1 MKKWLQSNLNNI
13 IVGSFLIPIL
23 LVAFVSISHVTTLYS
38 LANPLSWAIYL
49 SVAVEIAALAALAG
63 VSAKFGKFIYL
74 PFGIVTFIQFV
85 GNFFYSYSYINVNSQ
100 DFKDWVDMIS
110 GLLEPIGVD
119 PTDVVAHRRI
129 LAFITGGLIPF
140 ISLTFAHMLIVYS
153 SKLQTKED
161 VIDPVNDTVNQP
173 VVLTEEEV
181 VELSKKAG
189 MMEAEQVEEKINP
202 TPEDL
207 IRLEEALKNL
217 EEKSKIEEPVVT
229 EETTQ
234 YFVDDEEIIVSEL
247 EPTPSAP
254 IILNWQSTEY
264 VAVAPPSSSPFKGP
278 LLLRSLTSLRLA
290 RLLVLVSARNWHW

>member
-1 MKKWLQSNLNNI
+1 
-13 IVGSFLIPIL
+13 

-63 VSAKFGKFIYL
+63 ISAKFGKFIYI
-74 PFGIVTFIQFV
+74 PFGIVTLIQFV
-85 GNFFYSYSYINVNSQ
+85 GNFFYSYSYININSQ

-153 SKLQTKED
+153 SKIQTNED
-161 VIDPVNDTVNQP
+161 NVEPVNDTVNQP
-173 VVLTEEEV
+173 VVLTEEELI
-181 VELSKKAG
+181 EFSKKAG

-207 IRLEEALKNL
+207 VRLEEALKNL

-229 EETTQ
+229 DETTK
-234 YFVDDEEIIVSEL
+234 YFVDDEEVVVDGD
-247 EPTPSAP
+247 T
-254 IILNWQSTEY
+254 QS
-264 VAVAPPSSSPFKGP
+264 KIK
-278 LLLRSLTSLRLA
+278 RL
-290 RLLVLVSARNWHW
+290 SYTKNG

>member
-85 GNFFYSYSYINVNSQ
+85 GNFFYSYSHININSQ

-119 PTDVVAHRRI
+119 PTDAVSHRRI

-153 SKLQTKED
+153 SKIQTNED
-161 VIDPVNDTVNQP
+161 NVEPVNDTVNDTVSDTVSEP
-173 VVLTEEEV
+173 VILTEEEV
-181 VELSKKAG
+181 VEISKKAG
-189 MMEAEQVEEKINP
+189 QVEAEQVEEKINP
-202 TPEDL
+202 TPEEL
-207 IRLEEALKNL
+207 VRLEEALKNL

-234 YFVDDEEIIVSEL
+234 YFVDDEEIVVEEPEP
-247 EPTPSAP
+247 EPTPSALP
-254 IILNWQSTEY
+254 EETQDKI
-264 VAVAPPSSSPFKGP
+264 K
-278 LLLRSLTSLRLA
+278 RLSYTKN
-290 RLLVLVSARNWHW
+290 V

>member
-63 VSAKFGKFIYL
+63 VSAKFGRFIYI

-153 SKLQTKED
+153 SKIQTNED
-161 VIDPVNDTVNQP
+161 NVEPVNDTVSDT
-173 VVLTEEEV
+173 VSDTVILTEEQV

-189 MMEAEQVEEKINP
+189 MMEAEQIDEKINP

-207 IRLEEALKNL
+207 VRLEEALKNL
-217 EEKSKIEEPVVT
+217 EGKSKIEEPVET
-229 EETTQ
+229 KETTK
-234 YFVDDEEIIVSEL
+234 YFVDDEEIVVED
-247 EPTPSAP
+247 E
-254 IILNWQSTEY
+254 STM
-264 VAVAPPSSSPFKGP
+264 
-278 LLLRSLTSLRLA
+278 LTGLPDRTQEKIKRL
-290 RLLVLVSARNWHW
+290 SYTKNG

>member
-85 GNFFYSYSYINVNSQ
+85 GNFFYSYSHININSQ

-153 SKLQTKED
+153 SKIQTNED
-161 VIDPVNDTVNQP
+161 NVEPVNDTVNDT
-173 VVLTEEEV
+173 VSDTVSDTVILTEEEV
-181 VELSKKAG
+181 VEISKKAG
-189 MMEAEQVEEKINP
+189 QVEAEQVEEKINP
-202 TPEDL
+202 TPEEL
-207 IRLEEALKNL
+207 VRLEEALKNL

-234 YFVDDEEIIVSEL
+234 YFVDDEEIVVEEP
-247 EPTPSAP
+247 EPTPSALP
-254 IILNWQSTEY
+254 EETQDKI
-264 VAVAPPSSSPFKGP
+264 K
-278 LLLRSLTSLRLA
+278 RLSYTKN
-290 RLLVLVSARNWHW
+290 V

>member
-85 GNFFYSYSYINVNSQ
+85 GNFFYSYSHININSQ

-153 SKLQTKED
+153 SKIQTNED
-161 VIDPVNDTVNQP
+161 NVEPVNDTVNDTVSDTVGEP
-173 VVLTEEEV
+173 VILTEEEV
-181 VELSKKAG
+181 VEISKKAG
-189 MMEAEQVEEKINP
+189 QVEAEQVEEKINP
-202 TPEDL
+202 TPEEL
-207 IRLEEALKNL
+207 VRLEEALKNL

-234 YFVDDEEIIVSEL
+234 YFVDDEEIVVEEP
-247 EPTPSAP
+247 EPTPSALP
-254 IILNWQSTEY
+254 EETQDKI
-264 VAVAPPSSSPFKGP
+264 K
-278 LLLRSLTSLRLA
+278 RLSYTKN
-290 RLLVLVSARNWHW
+290 V

>member
-38 LANPLSWAIYL
+38 LSNPLSWAIYL

-63 VSAKFGKFIYL
+63 VSAKFGKFIYI

-85 GNFFYSYSYINVNSQ
+85 GNFFYSYSHININSQ

-110 GLLEPIGVD
+110 GLLETLGVD
-119 PTDVVAHRRI
+119 PTDVTSHRRI

-153 SKLQTKED
+153 SKIQTNED
-161 VIDPVNDTVNQP
+161 NVEPVIDTVSDTISDTVSEP

-181 VELSKKAG
+181 VEISKKAG
-189 MMEAEQVEEKINP
+189 QVEAEQVEEKINP
-202 TPEDL
+202 TPEEL
-207 IRLEEALKNL
+207 VRLEEALKNL

-234 YFVDDEEIIVSEL
+234 YFVDDEEIVVEEP
-247 EPTPSAP
+247 EPTPSALP
-254 IILNWQSTEY
+254 EETQDKI
-264 VAVAPPSSSPFKGP
+264 K
-278 LLLRSLTSLRLA
+278 RLSYTKN
-290 RLLVLVSARNWHW
+290 V

>member
-85 GNFFYSYSYINVNSQ
+85 GNFFYSYSHININSQ

-153 SKLQTKED
+153 SKIQTNED
-161 VIDPVNDTVNQP
+161 NVEPVNDTVNDTVSDTVSEP
-173 VVLTEEEV
+173 VILTEEEV
-181 VELSKKAG
+181 VEISKKAG
-189 MMEAEQVEEKINP
+189 QVEAEQVEEKINP
-202 TPEDL
+202 TPEEL
-207 IRLEEALKNL
+207 VRLEEALKNL

-234 YFVDDEEIIVSEL
+234 YFVDDEEIVVEEPEP
-247 EPTPSAP
+247 EPTPSALP
-254 IILNWQSTEY
+254 EETQDKI
-264 VAVAPPSSSPFKGP
+264 K
-278 LLLRSLTSLRLA
+278 RLSYTKN
-290 RLLVLVSARNWHW
+290 V

>member
-63 VSAKFGKFIYL
+63 VSAKFGRFIYL

-85 GNFFYSYSYINVNSQ
+85 GNFFYSYSHININSQ

-153 SKLQTKED
+153 SKIQTNED
-161 VIDPVNDTVNQP
+161 NVEPVTDTVNDTVNQP

-234 YFVDDEEIIVSEL
+234 YFVDDEEIIVSEP
-247 EPTPSAP
+247 EQTPSV
-254 IILNWQSTEY
+254 LTEETQE
-264 VAVAPPSSSPFKGP
+264 KIK
-278 LLLRSLTSLRLA
+278 RLSYTKN
-290 RLLVLVSARNWHW
+290 V

>member
-1 MKKWLQSNLNNI
+1 MKKWLQLNLNNI

-63 VSAKFGKFIYL
+63 VSAKFGKFIYI

-85 GNFFYSYSYINVNSQ
+85 GNFFYSYSHININSQ

-161 VIDPVNDTVNQP
+161 VIDPVNDTINDTVNDTVNQP
-173 VVLTEEEV
+173 VVLTEEELI
-181 VELSKKAG
+181 EFSKKAG

-207 IRLEEALKNL
+207 VRLEEALKNL

-229 EETTQ
+229 DETTQ

-247 EPTPSAP
+247 ESTPSV
-254 IILNWQSTEY
+254 LTEETQE
-264 VAVAPPSSSPFKGP
+264 KIK
-278 LLLRSLTSLRLA
+278 RLSYTKN
-290 RLLVLVSARNWHW
+290 V

>member
-63 VSAKFGKFIYL
+63 ISAKFGKFIYI
-74 PFGIVTFIQFV
+74 PFGIVTLIQFV
-85 GNFFYSYSYINVNSQ
+85 GNFFYSYSYININSQ

-140 ISLTFAHMLIVYS
+140 IHYFAFPIDRIPKTIDNKPKVKRVDITMLSITLPLLQTGLQAKLASFLRLLQVFFC
-153 SKLQTKED
+153 KLQSHSQSIRFYD
-161 VIDPVNDTVNQP
+161 CYVN
-173 VVLTEEEV
+173 
-181 VELSKKAG
+181 
-189 MMEAEQVEEKINP
+189 
-202 TPEDL
+202 
-207 IRLEEALKNL
+207 
-217 EEKSKIEEPVVT
+217 
-229 EETTQ
+229 
-234 YFVDDEEIIVSEL
+234 
-247 EPTPSAP
+247 
-254 IILNWQSTEY
+254 
-264 VAVAPPSSSPFKGP
+264 
-278 LLLRSLTSLRLA
+278 LLFESQTLHYNK
-290 RLLVLVSARNWHW
+290 VH

>member
-63 VSAKFGKFIYL
+63 ISAKFGKFIYI
-74 PFGIVTFIQFV
+74 PFGIVTLIQFV
-85 GNFFYSYSYINVNSQ
+85 GNFFYSYSYININSQ

-153 SKLQTKED
+153 SKIQTNED
-161 VIDPVNDTVNQP
+161 NIEPVNDTVNDT
-173 VVLTEEEV
+173 VILTEEEV

-189 MMEAEQVEEKINP
+189 MMEAEQVDEKINP

-217 EEKSKIEEPVVT
+217 EEKSKIEEPV
-229 EETTQ
+229 ETTETTK
-234 YFVDDEEIIVSEL
+234 YFVDDEEVVLGEEQTQEKI
-247 EPTPSAP
+247 
-254 IILNWQSTEY
+254 
-264 VAVAPPSSSPFKGP
+264 K
-278 LLLRSLTSLRLA
+278 RLSYTKN
-290 RLLVLVSARNWHW
+290 V

>member
-85 GNFFYSYSYINVNSQ
+85 GNFFYSYSHININSQ

-153 SKLQTKED
+153 SKIQTNED
-161 VIDPVNDTVNQP
+161 NVEPVNDTVNDTVSDTVSEP
-173 VVLTEEEV
+173 VILTEEEV
-181 VELSKKAG
+181 VEISKKAG
-189 MMEAEQVEEKINP
+189 QVEAEQVEEKINP
-202 TPEDL
+202 TPEEL
-207 IRLEEALKNL
+207 VRLEEALKNL

-234 YFVDDEEIIVSEL
+234 YFVDDEEIVVEEP
-247 EPTPSAP
+247 EPTPSALP
-254 IILNWQSTEY
+254 EETQDKI
-264 VAVAPPSSSPFKGP
+264 K
-278 LLLRSLTSLRLA
+278 RLSYTKN
-290 RLLVLVSARNWHW
+290 V

>member
-63 VSAKFGKFIYL
+63 VSAKFGKFIYI

-119 PTDVVAHRRI
+119 PTDAVSHRRI

-153 SKLQTKED
+153 SKIQTNED
-161 VIDPVNDTVNQP
+161 NVEPVNDTVSDTVSEP
-173 VVLTEEEV
+173 VILTEEQV

-189 MMEAEQVEEKINP
+189 MMEAEQIDEKINP

-207 IRLEEALKNL
+207 VRLEEALKNL
-217 EEKSKIEEPVVT
+217 EGKSKIEEPV
-229 EETTQ
+229 ETTETTK
-234 YFVDDEEIIVSEL
+234 YFVDDEEIVVED
-247 EPTPSAP
+247 E
-254 IILNWQSTEY
+254 STM
-264 VAVAPPSSSPFKGP
+264 
-278 LLLRSLTSLRLA
+278 LTGLPDRTQEKIKRL
-290 RLLVLVSARNWHW
+290 SYTKNG

>member
-85 GNFFYSYSYINVNSQ
+85 GNFFYSYSHININSQ

-153 SKLQTKED
+153 SKIQTNED
-161 VIDPVNDTVNQP
+161 NVEPVNDTVNDTVSDTVSEP
-173 VVLTEEEV
+173 VILTEEEV
-181 VELSKKAG
+181 VEISKKAG
-189 MMEAEQVEEKINP
+189 QVEAEQVEEKINP
-202 TPEDL
+202 TPEEL
-207 IRLEEALKNL
+207 VRLEEALKNL

-229 EETTQ
+229 EKTTQ
-234 YFVDDEEIIVSEL
+234 YFVDDEEIVVEEPEP
-247 EPTPSAP
+247 EPTPSALP
-254 IILNWQSTEY
+254 EETQDKI
-264 VAVAPPSSSPFKGP
+264 K
-278 LLLRSLTSLRLA
+278 RLSYTKN
-290 RLLVLVSARNWHW
+290 V

>member
-1 MKKWLQSNLNNI
+1 MKQLLQLNLNNI

-63 VSAKFGKFIYL
+63 ISAKFGKFIYI

-85 GNFFYSYSYINVNSQ
+85 GNFFYSYSHININSQ

-119 PTDVVAHRRI
+119 PTDAVSHRRI

-153 SKLQTKED
+153 SKIQTNED
-161 VIDPVNDTVNQP
+161 NVEPVNDTVNDTVSDTVSEP
-173 VVLTEEEV
+173 VILTEEEV
-181 VELSKKAG
+181 VEISKKAG
-189 MMEAEQVEEKINP
+189 QVEAEQVEEKINP
-202 TPEDL
+202 TPEEL
-207 IRLEEALKNL
+207 VRLEEALKNL

-234 YFVDDEEIIVSEL
+234 YFVDDEEIVVEEPEP
-247 EPTPSAP
+247 EPTPSALP
-254 IILNWQSTEY
+254 EETQDKI
-264 VAVAPPSSSPFKGP
+264 K
-278 LLLRSLTSLRLA
+278 RLSYTKN
-290 RLLVLVSARNWHW
+290 V

>member
-63 VSAKFGKFIYL
+63 VSAKFGKFIYI

-85 GNFFYSYSYINVNSQ
+85 GNFFYSYSHINVNSQ

-119 PTDVVAHRRI
+119 PTDTVSHRRI

-153 SKLQTKED
+153 SKIQTNED
-161 VIDPVNDTVNQP
+161 NVEPVNDTVSDTVNEP
-173 VVLTEEEV
+173 VVLTEEELI
-181 VELSKKAG
+181 ELSKKAG
-189 MMEAEQVEEKINP
+189 IIEAEQIEEKINP

-207 IRLEEALKNL
+207 VRLEEALKNL
-217 EEKSKIEEPVVT
+217 EEKSKIEEPVET
-229 EETTQ
+229 QETTK
-234 YFVDDEEIIVSEL
+234 YFVDDEEIVVDEES
-247 EPTPSAP
+247 T
-254 IILNWQSTEY
+254 ILTGLPEETQE
-264 VAVAPPSSSPFKGP
+264 KIK
-278 LLLRSLTSLRLA
+278 RLSYTKN
-290 RLLVLVSARNWHW
+290 V

>member
-38 LANPLSWAIYL
+38 LSNPLSWAIYL

-85 GNFFYSYSYINVNSQ
+85 GNFFYSYSHININSQ

-110 GLLEPIGVD
+110 GLLETLGVD
-119 PTDVVAHRRI
+119 PTDVTSHRRI

-153 SKLQTKED
+153 SKIQTKED
-161 VIDPVNDTVNQP
+161 SIDEPVSDTVSDTVNEPVNEP
-173 VVLTEEEV
+173 VVLTEEV
-181 VELSKKAG
+181 ITELSKKAG
-189 MMEAEQVEEKINP
+189 QVEAEQVEEKINP
-202 TPEDL
+202 TPEELDL
-207 IRLEEALKNL
+207 LEKALKNL
-217 EEKSKIEEPVVT
+217 EEKSKIEEPVET
-229 EETTQ
+229 EETTK
-234 YFVDDEEIIVSEL
+234 YFVDDEEIVEEEES
-247 EPTPSAP
+247 T
-254 IILNWQSTEY
+254 ILTGLPEETQE
-264 VAVAPPSSSPFKGP
+264 KIK
-278 LLLRSLTSLRLA
+278 RL
-290 RLLVLVSARNWHW
+290 SYTKNG